1 MPALIEKQKPLPTE
15 ETATPVAGTIE
26 SPETNQSTGF
36 FVSRRKL
43 DLGQNSSKAMTIA
56 AIVAVLA
63 IGGVFAL
70 SHREGPG
77 VKKPQAATTAAPVKP
92 VAQSSAAYTPGDQ
105 AAVNADGK
113 RDQAVSPS
121 DIENTKNSDP
131 NGDAS
136 LARAKPQIGPAPPK
150 YAASQSVRSNLGAVP
165 PFQPPTYTYG
175 ASAVPPIPSINTAGA
190 TEQARQYQDA
200 VTKPSYVFA
209 AQLASSGAGGDS
221 ASESITNFGLE
232 PGFHLPAHLES
243 SVSTLGGV
251 PAVAIIEY
259 NYVRGGRVIIPAG
272 SRVIGKIGGASS
284 TGLVQITFTEI
295 FLPNGTTIPISA
307 VALDSSLHPLKGVVT
322 GKNTGKQI
330 ILGALSSAGSLGAGF
345 LNSSNTV
352 TQTDLARNQI
362 AGNIGRSGDQA
373 IQQLQV
379 GQSIVV
385 TVPSGQLVY
394 VTFVAPVRAALPE
407 ASRATTRTAAAATN

>member
-1 MPALIEKQKPLPTE
+1 MPVLIDKQKPLTTE
-15 ETATPVAGTIE
+15 EAATPVAGTIE
-26 SPETNQSTGF
+26 SPEANQDKGF
-36 FVSRRKL
+36 FVSRRKV
-43 DLGQNSSKAMTIA
+43 DFGQNSSKSMTIA

-63 IGGVFAL
+63 IGGVFAM

-77 VKKPQAATTAAPVKP
+77 TKRPQVTAAAAPVKP
-92 VAQSSAAYTPGDQ
+92 VAQPNAAYKPGDR
-105 AAVNADGK
+105 AAETPDGR

-121 DIENTKNSDP
+121 DIENTKNTNP
-131 NGDAS
+131 DADS
-136 LARAKPQIGPAPPK
+136 SIANPKHQLGPAPPK
-150 YAASQSVRSNLGAVP
+150 YAASQSVRQNLGAVP
-165 PFQPPTYTYG
+165 PFQAPTYTYG
-175 ASAVPPIPSINTAGA
+175 ASAVPPIPSINTAAA

-209 AQLASSGAGGDS
+209 AQPASGGAGGDS
-221 ASESITNFGLE
+221 ASESITNFGLA

-259 NYVRGGRVIIPAG
+259 NYVRGGRVVIPAG

-284 TGLVQITFTEI
+284 TGLVQIAFTEI
-295 FLPNGTTIPISA
+295 YLPNGTTIPISA
-307 VALDSSLHPLKGVVT
+307 VALDSSLHPLKGIVT

-385 TVPSGQLVY
+385 TVPSGVLVY
-394 VTFVAPVRAALPE
+394 VTFVAPVRGGLADPSRGTAHIVAAK
-407 ASRATTRTAAAATN
+407 N

>member
-1 MPALIEKQKPLPTE
+1 MPVLIEKQQPLPAE
-15 ETATPVAGTIE
+15 EATTPAVGTIE
-26 SPETNQSTGF
+26 TPDASQEKGF
-36 FVSRRKL
+36 FVSRRKV
-43 DLGQNSSKAMTIA
+43 DVGQNSSKSMTIA
-56 AIVAVLA
+56 AIVAVAA

-70 SHREGPG
+70 SHREGAG
-77 VKKPQAATTAAPVKP
+77 TKKPQSTTVAAPVKP
-92 VAQSSAAYTPGDQ
+92 VNQPTAAYQPGDRP
-105 AAVNADGK
+105 VEGSEGK
-113 RDQAVSPS
+113 RDQAVSAS
-121 DIENTKNSDP
+121 DIENTKNSNP
-131 NGDAS
+131 DADS
-136 LARAKPQIGPAPPK
+136 SIANPKRQIGPALPK
-150 YAASQSVRSNLGAVP
+150 YAATQSVRPNLGAVP
-165 PFQPPTYTYG
+165 PFQAPSYTYG
-175 ASAVPPIPSINTAGA
+175 ATSVPPAPSIPTAGV

-209 AQLASSGAGGDS
+209 STGTAGAGADS
-221 ASESITNFGLE
+221 GSESVTNFGLE

-243 SVSTLGGV
+243 SVSTLGSV

-272 SRVIGKIGGASS
+272 SRVVGKIGGASS

-295 FLPNGTTIPISA
+295 YLPNGTTIPINA
-307 VALDSSLHPLKGVVT
+307 VALDSSLHLIKGVVT

-345 LNSSNTV
+345 LTSSNTV

-362 AGNIGRSGDQA
+362 AANIGRSGDQA

-385 TVPSGQLVY
+385 TVPSGVLVY
-394 VTFVAPVRAALPE
+394 VTFVAPTRVATADAAG
-407 ASRATTRTAAAATN
+407 AAHPVAAK